1 MQLSL
6 EHGVCPDSVFGFVQY
21 AAMVCQQC
29 KLALGIQEACRVGK
43 ACMSLLK
50 KFDSPEMV
58 PKVYFC
64 YLGFVATHTEP
75 LQMCA
80 KNLVRVLKVSSL
92 VDARYCCCNHVAF
105 AEYYFLY

>member
-1 MQLSL
+1 MIQLSL

-50 KFDSPEMV
+50 RFDSPDIV
-58 PKVYFC
+58 PMVYFC
-64 YLGFVATHTEP
+64 YYGFVATHAEP
-75 LQMCA
+75 LQTCV
-80 KNLVRVLKVSSL
+80 KNR
-92 VDARYCCCNHVAF
+92 F
-105 AEYYFLY
+105 